1 MTQPKA
7 IPVEDASVSI
17 TARAVAT
24 VLPFAAVKDI
34 RWYLRGVAVI
44 PVDEGV
50 VAVATDGHALLAAR
64 DREGHA
70 DAPVILPVTKR
81 NHARHL
87 ADGDYVRVTPEGRT
101 YIVDTGGAP
110 SYISPDPLIE
120 GTFPDVDQ
128 LLGPLDSWLP
138 GAPDAA
144 LMLGQLQRI
153 QGAAA
158 KNGPVRMFHRP
169 GGNGTTLFT
178 IGQDLYGLVSPMRD
192 IDSHEALAATI
203 PGAAPPAEPSL
214 ASALSS
220 AVFGTEPPP
229 MTPAS

>member
-7 IPVEDASVSI
+7 IPAEDAAVSI

-34 RWYLRGVAVI
+34 RWNLRGVAVI

-50 VAVATDGHALLAAR
+50 VAVATDGIALLAAR

-70 DAPVILPVTKR
+70 DHPVILPVSKR
-81 NHARHL
+81 GHARHL

-101 YIVDTGGAP
+101 YIVDAGGAP
-110 SYISPDPLIE
+110 SYISPDRLIE
-120 GTFPDVDQ
+120 GNFPDVDQ
-128 LLGPLDSWLP
+128 LLGPLDTWQP

-144 LMLGQLQRI
+144 FALAQLQRI
-153 QGAAA
+153 QATSA
-158 KNGPVRMFHRP
+158 KTAPVRMFHRP
-169 GGNGTTLFT
+169 GGNGITLFT
-178 IGQDLYGLVSPMRD
+178 IGRDLYGLVMPMRD

-203 PGAAPPAEPSL
+203 PTPESAPMSAESEQADRL
-214 ASALSS
+214 ADIRRTAQ
-220 AVFGTEPPP
+220 
-229 MTPAS
+229 AS